1 MSRFEITF
9 RRHVE
14 RKSMMVLSG
23 KDEDTVR
30 RAFMDLLGTA
40 EDENWLGI
48 DFTDGG
54 PLDHIQAGDEIEKGT
69 GVIYKGKQ
77 RKYDEDETELQ
88 LKNVRKLTKKE
99 SEDIDKQ
106 VERE

>member
-40 EDENWLGI
+40 EDEHWLGI

-54 PLDHIQAGDEIEKGT
+54 PLDHIQTGDEIEKDT